1 MAILGIYVRF
11 LECIL
16 HNFWGRNFISANGK
30 PWLNSWSTN
39 SWNILSNS
47 KSKHGSSK
55 FYLRIPKIHQPERCH
70 NLPTSDWG
78 KCLPYVWRPSH
89 YISWYKPVQ
98 HDINMTSEIQV
109 INYYVPSFSMSGY
122 ESIICSHWMSLSMVN
137 SHHFNLWVVIGPSE
151 WQTPPAQRKKTQAW

>member
-55 FYLRIPKIHQPERCH
+55 FYLYLKFTNQKDVIIHQPQI
-70 NLPTSDWG
+70 G
-78 KCLPYVWRPSH
+78 VCLPYVWRTSH

-98 HDINMTSEIQV
+98 NDIKMTCEIRVIMFLLFPCQV
-109 INYYVPSFSMSGY
+109 MSPSFAVIECPWSTVITSTY
-122 ESIICSHWMSLSMVN
+122 E
-137 SHHFNLWVVIGPSE
+137 LWLDPVSDKPLLPSE
-151 WQTPPAQRKKTQAW
+151 KKHRLGKFP